1 MGLEFVR
8 LGWDTHVVGR
18 IPRRSDGRRLRMVVA
33 AMAAVGGACSSA
45 PRVETGRNFYRDMT
59 ATTTLSASVQPYAAA
74 AVALGQQMS
83 NEVLLPPQANR
94 FSGTEPAAYDA
105 VYGLEDIGDL
115 TLTTRLYTVAEPPS
129 RVAQWLQ
136 AHVPNGMYTNG
147 RTIGMGSVGKL
158 HFAEVD
164 NFLRLR
170 PPNISLAEVRLRAE
184 DDGTGNTIIRADAAV
199 AWTEP
204 RLANEYVP
212 AQDHVVTVTVVHA
225 SRTSPHVATAATLID
240 PVIRTF
246 NDLRVN
252 PPLGP
257 HGFIECGTM
266 SASTVSYEV
275 AFSTTRTSTP
285 DLVAGVGQCGGVSV
299 TVHGHKELA
308 LQDDRFSTTVAR
320 VLGLTD
326 GPHWG

>member
-1 MGLEFVR
+1 
-8 LGWDTHVVGR
+8 
-18 IPRRSDGRRLRMVVA
+18 MVVA
-33 AMAAVGGACSSA
+33 AMALVVGACSSA
-45 PRVETGRNFYRDMT
+45 PRVETGQNFYRDMT
-59 ATTTLSASVQPYAAA
+59 ATTTLSASDRPYAAA
-74 AVALGQQMS
+74 AVGLGQQMS
-83 NEVLLPPQANR
+83 NEVLLPPHANR
-94 FSGTEPAAYDA
+94 FHGAEPAAYDDI
-105 VYGLEDIGDL
+105 YGLEAIGNL

-129 RVAQWLQ
+129 RVAKWLQ
-136 AHVPNGMYTNG
+136 AHVPKGMSTNG
-147 RTIGMGSVGKL
+147 TTIGTGSVGKL

-170 PPNISLAEVRLRAE
+170 PPNISFAELRLRAE

-204 RLANEYVP
+204 RPANEYVP

-225 SRTSPHVATAATLID
+225 SGTSPHVATAATLID

-246 NDLRVN
+246 NDLPVD
-252 PPLGP
+252 PPPAP
-257 HGFIECGTM
+257 HGFIECGPM
-266 SASTVSYEV
+266 GANTVSYEV

-285 DLVAGVGQCGGVSV
+285 DLVAGVGQCGAVSV

-308 LQDDRFSTTVAR
+308 LQDDRFSTAVAR